1 MAGTYYRPGRVIDT
15 SISDLTKGVQ
25 DVEKAL
31 KEEAKLRKIEEQNRI
46 NRINKINEGEYGL
59 SSAINE
65 FPEYA
70 DVTLDDEIK
79 LGLKNQLEYVHQLG
93 IDSIGKD
100 NSAYLQAKRQ
110 LEVAAK
116 EAGLFMASFNEQGA
130 LWEERRYVNEDQ
142 PSSYLNNTDPGRV
155 AFMDDYVKGGS
166 NIKPEL
172 VDGVW
177 MFTKKGEDGGEDF
190 IVNSRAYLNEEN
202 DFIEYTEDIAPIA
215 KTIYDTH
222 AVKYQKEKEKILEK
236 YEGGNGAIITETF
249 EDWDKANIDLRK
261 AINSDPALLK
271 TLNSKT
277 FQSIPLEIR
286 GKQSYDPSSQ
296 EQKTMYMKY
305 IEDKIMA
312 DFAEE
317 GRTRTALSTDRKR
330 KSSGNS
336 YDKATTSQLAALGG
350 VFGELDAT
358 VNEAFEM
365 SQGDRVKTVT
375 ASINN
380 SLPESANYAYLD
392 FTQVKTQIEKERK
405 KAVEAGNS
413 EEVARLDELKKEYK
427 LDQAPNKDLIYKKTF
442 TKGKIQLDKPFD
454 SSDKDKVLRTLAK
467 ERGITS
473 EEAFEVFKSQRTN
486 VEDKNTFDPQNFQNT
501 NNTKEEVKTKE
512 EVENNKNIPA
522 SSNSNTGAGV
532 LNTSQG
538 SGSVT
543 SVQQPVVKTP
553 VGNVKASVN
562 NVQTTSPSN
571 EYGDNVKIDP
581 QGKPVS
587 FNFNGKEVESKKSAA
602 NHPVLKMKNDG
613 NDYKRKIAN
622 FETLAGSSTGGGVTG
637 YGFSGANSKLADKYK
652 NAKGKTNEEKFI
664 NTVDEYIIG
673 KVNTPGKNVYGED
686 LSGITGKT
694 DVSILTD
701 LNMKR
706 ATFDALPEDVKK
718 ELVDWKMNSGRNA
731 ADIVVIASGGVWDGT
746 KGARK
751 SLPGDALSKVDYKK
765 IDGKKL
771 IKARRAMYKG
781 TLDLYKEKYG
791 EKSGEYIRAK
801 AQYDNSQQYR

>member
-100 NSAYLQAKRQ
+100 NSAYLKAKRQ

-142 PSSYLNNTDPGRV
+142 PSSYLNNTDPGRIV
-155 AFMDDYVKGGS
+155 FMDDYVKGGS

-190 IVNSRAYLNEEN
+190 IVNSRAYLNEKN

-249 EDWDKANIDLRK
+249 DNWDEANINLRK
-261 AINSDPALLK
+261 AISSDPALLK

-296 EQKTMYMKY
+296 EQKTMYIKY

-317 GRTRTALSTDRKR
+317 GRTRTALSTDSTR
-330 KSSGNS
+330 KSGGTPYN
-336 YDKATTSQLAALGG
+336 KVTTSQLAGLGG
-350 VFGELDAT
+350 VFDEVNTT
-358 VNEAFEM
+358 VNEAFKMDKGE
-365 SQGDRVKTVT
+365 RVKTIKE
-375 ASINN
+375 SINKN
-380 SLPESANYAYLD
+380 LPESANYAYLD
-392 FTQVKTQIEKERK
+392 FAQVKTQIEKERK
-405 KAVEAGNS
+405 KAVDAGNE
-413 EEVARLDELKKEYK
+413 EEVTRLDELKKQYK
-427 LDQAPNKDLIYKKTF
+427 LDQAPNKDLLYKKTF

-454 SSDKDKVLRTLAK
+454 SSDRDKVLRTIAR

-473 EEAFEVFKSQRTN
+473 EEAFEIFKKRYL
-486 VEDKNTFDPQNFQNT
+486 
-501 NNTKEEVKTKE
+501 NNTESTEVEVK
-512 EVENNKNIPA
+512 
-522 SSNSNTGAGV
+522 
-532 LNTSQG
+532 
-538 SGSVT
+538 
-543 SVQQPVVKTP
+543 
-553 VGNVKASVN
+553 
-562 NVQTTSPSN
+562 
-571 EYGDNVKIDP
+571 
-581 QGKPVS
+581 
-587 FNFNGKEVESKKSAA
+587 VESK
-602 NHPVLKMKNDG
+602 NDPLG
-613 NDYKRKIAN
+613 
-622 FETLAGSSTGGGVTG
+622 L
-637 YGFSGANSKLADKYK
+637 
-652 NAKGKTNEEKFI
+652 
-664 NTVDEYIIG
+664 
-673 KVNTPGKNVYGED
+673 
-686 LSGITGKT
+686 GI
-694 DVSILTD
+694 
-701 LNMKR
+701 
-706 ATFDALPEDVKK
+706 
-718 ELVDWKMNSGRNA
+718 
-731 ADIVVIASGGVWDGT
+731 
-746 KGARK
+746 
-751 SLPGDALSKVDYKK
+751 
-765 IDGKKL
+765 
-771 IKARRAMYKG
+771 
-781 TLDLYKEKYG
+781 
-791 EKSGEYIRAK
+791 
-801 AQYDNSQQYR
+801 